1 MYLYFKNSN
10 GQYKL
15 LSNKIKGDINKIVTE
30 KVDDEIY
37 RIIRAFIKNHNY
49 KSYYTRV
56 WQTENND
63 VYFDVG
69 SWTEFFVVSEKEY
82 DIIEDLCK
90 EYSKTKKT
98 KKSE

>member
-1 MYLYFKNSN
+1 MYLYFKNSD

-37 RIIRAFIKNHNY
+37 RIIHAFIENHNY

-69 SWTEFFVVSEKEY
+69 SWTEFFVVSTEEKE
-82 DIIEDLCK
+82 IIEDLCDK
-90 EYSKTKKT
+90 YRKIK
-98 KKSE
+98 